1 MKLNKKELINF
12 GALSWD
18 VGLHS
23 GKAPW
28 DGSNMFSVL
37 PKPEKVMAYTEQIR
51 NGWIAS

>member
-1 MKLNKKELINF
+1 MKLNKKEFINF

-37 PKPEKVMAYTEQIR
+37 PQAGKSD
-51 NGWIAS
+51 GLH